1 MKTLLAVG
9 CSYTDEKFESIVH
22 PELDC
27 SWPKW
32 PEVVGKKLEY
42 NVVNLGECGNS
53 NDSIFKTAQDYIVDN
68 KVDMI
73 CALWTQGH
81 RLNIHDMSNINWT
94 WSFMDKEPVRVFG
107 DRLQKD
113 VFNKDEFSSLLRWKH
128 TALANEYLRYIYML
142 DQLGKYN
149 NNIPVYHM
157 QGLRGYYPYGSST
170 RAKANTMR
178 KEYATAF
185 LDSPYF
191 SILHK
196 QTNIYGWPLLQELE
210 GSIYIDDTKAL
221 ASYTWKEMEA
231 LTLKYK
237 ISDKDSHPNARGH
250 KIIANRFIEMI
261 K

>member
-9 CSYTDEKFESIVH
+9 CSLTNKNFRSKLH
-22 PELDC
+22 PEMDC

-32 PEVVGKKLEY
+32 PEVVGKKLGY
-42 NVVNLGECGNS
+42 NVVNLGNSGNS
-53 NDSIFKTAQDYIVDN
+53 NDAIFKSAQDYIIDH

-73 CALWTQGH
+73 CGLWTQGH

-94 WSFMDKEPVRVFG
+94 WSFMDKKPNDLG
-107 DRLQKD
+107 DRSQKD
-113 VFNKDEFSSLLRWKH
+113 MFNKDEFSRLLRYKH

-170 RAKANTMR
+170 RVKAHTMR

-191 SILHK
+191 SILDK

-210 GSIYIDDTKAL
+210 GSIYIDDPKAL
-221 ASYTWKEMEA
+221 ASYTFDEMEA

-237 ISDKDSHPNARGH
+237 ISDKDSHPNARGQ
-250 KIIANRFIEMI
+250 KTIANRFIEII

>member
-9 CSYTDEKFESIVH
+9 CSYTDKNFTSKPH

-32 PEVVGKKLEY
+32 PEVLGNKLEY
-42 NVVNLGECGNS
+42 NVVNLGKSGNS
-53 NDSIFKTAQDYIVDN
+53 NDGIFKTAQDYIVDN

-73 CALWTQGH
+73 CALLTQGH
-81 RLNIHDMSNINWT
+81 RLNIHDMSNVNWHF
-94 WSFMDKEPVRVFG
+94 SFRDKEAVDLG

-113 VFNKDEFSSLLRWKH
+113 VFNIHEFSRLLRYKH

-157 QGLRGYYPYGSST
+157 QGLRGYYPYGSLT
-170 RAKANTMR
+170 RAKAHTMR

-191 SILHK
+191 SILDK

-210 GSIYIDDTKAL
+210 GSIYIDDPKAL
-221 ASYTWKEMEA
+221 ASHTWREMEA

-237 ISDKDSHPNARGH
+237 ISDEDSHPNARGQ
-250 KIIANRFIEMI
+250 KIIANNFMQII

>member
-1 MKTLLAVG
+1 
-9 CSYTDEKFESIVH
+9 
-22 PELDC
+22 
-27 SWPKW
+27 
-32 PEVVGKKLEY
+32 
-42 NVVNLGECGNS
+42 
-53 NDSIFKTAQDYIVDN
+53 
-68 KVDMI
+68 
-73 CALWTQGH
+73 
-81 RLNIHDMSNINWT
+81 
-94 WSFMDKEPVRVFG
+94 
-107 DRLQKD
+107 LQKD
-113 VFNKDEFSSLLRWKH
+113 IFNKDEFSRLLRWKH

-149 NNIPVYHM
+149 NNIPVYHI

-191 SILHK
+191 SILDK

-210 GSIYIDDTKAL
+210 GSIYIDDPKAL

-237 ISDKDSHPNARGH
+237 ISDKDSHPNARGQ
-250 KIIANRFIEMI
+250 KTIANRFIEII

>member
-32 PEVVGKKLEY
+32 PEIVGKKLGY
-42 NVVNLGECGNS
+42 NVVNLGESGNS
-53 NDSIFKTAQDYIVDN
+53 NDAIFKSAQDYIIDH

>member
-9 CSYTDEKFESIVH
+9 CSLTDEKFESIVY

>member
-9 CSYTDEKFESIVH
+9 CSLTDKNFTSKLH
-22 PELDC
+22 PEMDC

-32 PEVVGKKLEY
+32 SEVIGNELGY
-42 NVVNLGECGNS
+42 NVVNLGKSGNS
-53 NDSIFKTAQDYIVDN
+53 NDAIFKSAQDYIVDH

-73 CALWTQGH
+73 CALWTQGY
-81 RLNIHDMSNINWT
+81 RLNIHDMININWW
-94 WSFMDKEPVRVFG
+94 WSFMDKEPDNLG
-107 DRLQKD
+107 DHLQKD
-113 VFNKDEFSSLLRWKH
+113 VFNRHEFSRLLRWKH

-170 RAKANTMR
+170 RAKARTMR

-191 SILHK
+191 SILDK

-210 GSIYIDDTKAL
+210 GSIYIDDPKAL

-237 ISDKDSHPNARGH
+237 ISDKDSHPNARGQ
-250 KIIANRFIEMI
+250 KTIANRFIEII

>member
-9 CSYTDEKFESIVH
+9 CSLTNEKFESMFH
-22 PELDC
+22 PEMDC

-32 PEVVGKKLEY
+32 PEIVGKKLGY
-42 NVVNLGECGNS
+42 NVVNLGESGNS
-53 NDSIFKTAQDYIVDN
+53 NDAIFKSAQDYIIDH

-94 WSFMDKEPVRVFG
+94 WSFMDKEVVSSG
-107 DRLQKD
+107 DCLQKD
-113 VFNKDEFSSLLRWKH
+113 VFNKDEFSRLLRYKH

-170 RAKANTMR
+170 RAKAQTMR

-191 SILHK
+191 SILDK

-210 GSIYIDDTKAL
+210 GSIYIDDPKAL
-221 ASYTWKEMEA
+221 ASHTWKEMEA
-231 LTLKYK
+231 LTLKYR
-237 ISDKDSHPNARGH
+237 ISDKDSHPNARGQ
-250 KIIANRFIEMI
+250 KIIANNFMQII

>member
-9 CSYTDEKFESIVH
+9 CSLTNEKFESMFH
-22 PELDC
+22 PEMDC

-32 PEVVGKKLEY
+32 PEIVGKKLGY
-42 NVVNLGECGNS
+42 NVVNLGESGNS
-53 NDSIFKTAQDYIVDN
+53 NDAIFKSAQDYIIDH

-81 RLNIHDMSNINWT
+81 RLNIHDMININWT
-94 WSFMDKEPVRVFG
+94 WSFMDKEIVSSG
-107 DRLQKD
+107 DCLQKD
-113 VFNKDEFSSLLRWKH
+113 VFNKDEFSRLLRYKH

-157 QGLRGYYPYGSST
+157 QGLRGYYPYGSLT
-170 RAKANTMR
+170 RAKAHTMR

-191 SILHK
+191 SILDK

-210 GSIYIDDTKAL
+210 GSIYIDDPKAL
-221 ASYTWKEMEA
+221 ASHTWKEMEA

-237 ISDKDSHPNARGH
+237 ISDEDSHPNARGQ
-250 KIIANRFIEMI
+250 KIIANNFMQII

>member
-9 CSYTDEKFESIVH
+9 CSLTDKNFTSEPH
-22 PELDC
+22 PEMDC

-32 PEVVGKKLEY
+32 PEVVGKKLGY
-42 NVVNLGECGNS
+42 NVVNLGNSGNS
-53 NDSIFKTAQDYIVDN
+53 NDAIFKSAQDYIIDH

-94 WSFMDKEPVRVFG
+94 WSFMDKEPVSSG
-107 DRLQKD
+107 DCLQKD
-113 VFNKDEFSSLLRWKH
+113 VFNIHEFSRLLRYKH

-170 RAKANTMR
+170 RTKAHTMR

-185 LDSPYF
+185 LDSRYF
-191 SILHK
+191 SILDK

-210 GSIYIDDTKAL
+210 GSIYVDGGWSL
-221 ASYTWKEMEA
+221 GSHTWKEMQA
-231 LTLKYK
+231 LTLKYR
-237 ISDKDSHPNARGH
+237 ISDKDSHPNAPGQ
-250 KIIANRFIEMI
+250 KIIANRFMEII

>member
-9 CSYTDEKFESIVH
+9 CSLTDEKLESMFH
-22 PELDC
+22 PEMDC

-32 PEVVGKKLEY
+32 PEIVGKKLGY
-42 NVVNLGECGNS
+42 NVVNLGESGNS
-53 NDSIFKTAQDYIVDN
+53 NDAIFKSAQDYIIDH

-81 RLNIHDMSNINWT
+81 RLNIHDMININWT
-94 WSFMDKEPVRVFG
+94 WSFMDKEIVSSG
-107 DRLQKD
+107 DCLQKD
-113 VFNKDEFSSLLRWKH
+113 VFNKDEFSRLLRYKH

-170 RAKANTMR
+170 RVKAHTMR

-191 SILHK
+191 SILDK

-210 GSIYIDDTKAL
+210 GSLYIDGGW
-221 ASYTWKEMEA
+221 SQGSHTWKEMQA
-231 LTLKYK
+231 LTLKYR
-237 ISDKDSHPNARGH
+237 ISDKDSHPNAPGQ
-250 KIIANRFIEMI
+250 KIIANRFMEII

>member
-9 CSYTDEKFESIVH
+9 CSLTDKNFTSMFH

-32 PEVVGKKLEY
+32 PEVVGKKLGY
-42 NVVNLGECGNS
+42 NVVNLGESGNS
-53 NDSIFKTAQDYIVDN
+53 NDAIFKSAQDYIIDH

-73 CALWTQGH
+73 CGLWTQGH
-81 RLNIHDMSNINWT
+81 RLNIHDMSNINWA
-94 WSFMDKEPVRVFG
+94 WSFMDKEPVSSG
-107 DRLQKD
+107 DCLQKD
-113 VFNKDEFSSLLRWKH
+113 VFNKDEFSRLLRYKH
-128 TALANEYLRYIYML
+128 TALPNEYLRYIYML

-170 RAKANTMR
+170 PAKAETMR

-191 SILHK
+191 SILDK

-210 GSIYIDDTKAL
+210 GSIYIDDPKAL
-221 ASYTWKEMEA
+221 ASHTWEEMQA
-231 LTLKYK
+231 LTLKYR
-237 ISDKDSHPNARGH
+237 ISDEDSHPNARGQ

>member
-9 CSYTDEKFESIVH
+9 CSLTDKNFTSKLH
-22 PELDC
+22 PEMDC

-32 PEVVGKKLEY
+32 SEVIGNELGY
-42 NVVNLGECGNS
+42 NVVNLGKSGNS
-53 NDSIFKTAQDYIVDN
+53 NDAIFKSAQDYIVDH

-94 WSFMDKEPVRVFG
+94 WSFMDKEPDDLG
-107 DRLQKD
+107 DHLQKD
-113 VFNKDEFSSLLRWKH
+113 VFNIHEFSRLLRYKH

-170 RAKANTMR
+170 PAKAHTMR

-191 SILHK
+191 SILDK
-196 QTNIYGWPLLQELE
+196 QTNIWGWPLLQELE
-210 GSIYIDDTKAL
+210 GSIYIDDPKAL
-221 ASYTWKEMEA
+221 ASHTWKEMEA

-237 ISDKDSHPNARGH
+237 ISDKDSHPNARGQ
-250 KIIANRFIEMI
+250 KIIANRFMEIM

>member
-9 CSYTDEKFESIVH
+9 CSFTDEKFESMVH

-32 PEVVGKKLEY
+32 PEVVGKKLGY
-42 NVVNLGECGNS
+42 NVVNLGKSGNS
-53 NDSIFKTAQDYIVDN
+53 NDAIFKSAQDYIIDH

-94 WSFMDKEPVRVFG
+94 WSFMDKKPNDLG
-107 DRLQKD
+107 DRSQKD
-113 VFNKDEFSSLLRWKH
+113 MFNKDEFSRLLRYKH
-128 TALANEYLRYIYML
+128 TALPNEYLRYIYML

-157 QGLRGYYPYGSST
+157 QGLRVYYPYHSFPL
-170 RAKANTMR
+170 AKAETME
-178 KEYATAF
+178 KEYAKAF

-191 SILHK
+191 NILDK
-196 QTNIYGWPLLQELE
+196 QTNIYGWPLLPELG
-210 GSIYIDDTKAL
+210 GSNYFDGPNL
-221 ASYTWKEMEA
+221 ASHTWKEMQA
-231 LTLKYK
+231 LTLKYR
-237 ISDKDSHPNARGH
+237 ISDEDSHPNARGH
-250 KIIANRFIEMI
+250 KIIASRFMEII

>member
-32 PEVVGKKLEY
+32 PEIIGNELEY
-42 NVVNLGECGNS
+42 NVVNLGKSGNS
-53 NDSIFKTAQDYIVDN
+53 NDSIFKTAQDYIVDH

-113 VFNKDEFSSLLRWKH
+113 VFNKDEFSRLLRWKH
-128 TALANEYLRYIYML
+128 TTLANEYLRYIYML

-221 ASYTWKEMEA
+221 ASHTWEEMEA

-237 ISDKDSHPNARGH
+237 ISDKDSHRNARGQ
-250 KIIANRFIEMI
+250 KTIANRFIEMI

>member
-9 CSYTDEKFESIVH
+9 CSLTDKNFTSKPH
-22 PELDC
+22 PEMDC

-32 PEVVGKKLEY
+32 SEVIGNELGY
-42 NVVNLGECGNS
+42 NVVNLGKSGNS
-53 NDSIFKTAQDYIVDN
+53 NDAIFKSAQDYIVDH

-73 CALWTQGH
+73 CALWTQGY
-81 RLNIHDMSNINWT
+81 RLNIHDMININWW
-94 WSFMDKEPVRVFG
+94 WSFMDKEPDDLG
-107 DRLQKD
+107 DHLQKD
-113 VFNKDEFSSLLRWKH
+113 VFNIHEFSRLLRYKH

-170 RAKANTMR
+170 PAKAHTMR

-191 SILHK
+191 SILDK
-196 QTNIYGWPLLQELE
+196 QTNIWGWPLLQELE
-210 GSIYIDDTKAL
+210 GSIYIDDPKAL
-221 ASYTWKEMEA
+221 ASHTWKEMEA

-237 ISDKDSHPNARGH
+237 ISDKDSHPNARGQ
-250 KIIANRFIEMI
+250 KIIANRFMEIM

>member
-32 PEVVGKKLEY
+32 PEIIGNELEY
-42 NVVNLGECGNS
+42 NTVNLGECGNS
-53 NDSIFKTAQDYIVDN
+53 NDSIFKTAQDYIVDH

-191 SILHK
+191 SILDK

>member
-9 CSYTDEKFESIVH
+9 CSLTNNNFTSKPH
-22 PELDC
+22 PEMDC

-32 PEVVGKKLEY
+32 PEVVGKKLGY
-42 NVVNLGECGNS
+42 NVVNLGKSGNS
-53 NDSIFKTAQDYIVDN
+53 NDAIFKSAQDYIIDH

-81 RLNIHDMSNINWT
+81 RLNIHDMSNVNWHF
-94 WSFMDKEPVRVFG
+94 SFRDKEAVDLG

-113 VFNKDEFSSLLRWKH
+113 VFNIHEFSRLLRYKH

-149 NNIPVYHM
+149 NNIPVYHI

-191 SILHK
+191 SILDK

-210 GSIYIDDTKAL
+210 GSIYIDDPKAL
-221 ASYTWKEMEA
+221 ASHTWKEMEA

-237 ISDKDSHPNARGH
+237 ISDEDSHPNARGQ
-250 KIIANRFIEMI
+250 KIIANNFMQII

>member
-170 RAKANTMR
+170 RAKARTMR

-191 SILHK
+191 SILDK

-210 GSIYIDDTKAL
+210 GSLYVDGGWSL
-221 ASYTWKEMEA
+221 GSHTWKEMQA
-231 LTLKYK
+231 LTLKYR
-237 ISDKDSHPNARGH
+237 ISDKDSHPNASGQ
-250 KIIANRFIEMI
+250 KIIANRFMEII

>member
-9 CSYTDEKFESIVH
+9 CSLTDEKFESMFH

-32 PEVVGKKLEY
+32 PEVVGKKLGY
-42 NVVNLGECGNS
+42 NVVNLGESGNS
-53 NDSIFKTAQDYIVDN
+53 NDAIFKSAQDYIIDH

-94 WSFMDKEPVRVFG
+94 WSFIDKEIVSSG
-107 DRLQKD
+107 DSLQKD
-113 VFNKDEFSSLLRWKH
+113 VFNKDEFSRLLRYKH

-157 QGLRGYYPYGSST
+157 QGLRGYYPYGSLT
-170 RAKANTMR
+170 RAKAHTMR

-191 SILHK
+191 SILDK
-196 QTNIYGWPLLQELE
+196 QTNIWGWPFYEELGGE
-210 GSIYIDDTKAL
+210 EPLGNRDYR
-221 ASYTWKEMEA
+221 
-231 LTLKYK
+231 
-237 ISDKDSHPNARGH
+237 ISEIDSHPSAKGQQ
-250 KIIANRFIEMI
+250 IIADKYLELIEQNATN
-261 K
+261 

>member
-9 CSYTDEKFESIVH
+9 CSLTDEKFESMAH

-32 PEVVGKKLEY
+32 PEIVGKKLGY
-42 NVVNLGECGNS
+42 NVVNLGESGNS
-53 NDSIFKTAQDYIVDN
+53 NDAIFKSAQDYIIDH

-81 RLNIHDMSNINWT
+81 RLNIHDMININWT
-94 WSFMDKEPVRVFG
+94 WSFMDKEIVSSG
-107 DRLQKD
+107 DCLQKD
-113 VFNKDEFSSLLRWKH
+113 VFNKDEFSRLLRYKH

-170 RAKANTMR
+170 RVKAHTMR

-191 SILHK
+191 SILDK

-210 GSIYIDDTKAL
+210 GSIYIDGPKAL
-221 ASYTWKEMEA
+221 ASHTWKEMQA
-231 LTLKYK
+231 LTLKYR
-237 ISDKDSHPNARGH
+237 ISDKDSHPNAPGQ
-250 KIIANRFIEMI
+250 KIIANRFMEII